1 VFDRLN
7 SPREAFTFKLGS
19 ALKMENKV
27 LDMLGDQEND
37 ANRDEL
43 KQQIR
48 QHADETRQHVR
59 NVEQAFQL
67 LGQEPD
73 ENPNV
78 VIEAIDKEGKANVK
92 LSDDAIADNVLLAG
106 MEATEHHEIATYE
119 WLIANAEALGHQ
131 NVVPLLQQNLES
143 EQRTLDGVR
152 RASQQMARE
161 VASAAA

>member
-1 VFDRLN
+1 MFDRLN

-59 NVEQAFQL
+59 NVEQSFQL

-119 WLIANAEALGHQ
+119 WLIANAQALGHQ

-143 EQRTLDGVR
+143 EQRTLEGVR
-152 RASQQMARE
+152 QASQRVARE
-161 VASAAA
+161 VAGAAA